1 MSKIKTSKRFKST
14 LSSGVRSEF
23 DESLIDNSRMYQYY
37 YNRIVNLALSCFEWK
52 GFPSSVDTRY
62 LEYQLFY
69 NPQVVFFKED
79 ILGDYLVLKGA
90 MNGQL
95 DVYGYPT
102 GWTAI
107 GENGYNKVLTNK
119 ECVVIYNDLLHSSCV
134 NGCEIYASRLTTLD
148 RTININLN
156 AQRTP
161 TLITCDE
168 QEKLSM
174 TNLYKQYA
182 GGEPVI
188 FGYKSLRPDSIKVMR
203 TDAPFLCD
211 KLNDIKS
218 VIWNELLTYL
228 GISNV
233 NIVKKER
240 LVSDE
245 VLRNQGGTVFSRYSR
260 LESRRKACEQ
270 INEMFGLNVSVDY
283 RENIDEDI
291 KGLAEEEFDDTD
303 DGGSEDE

>member
-1 MSKIKTSKRFKST
+1 
-14 LSSGVRSEF
+14 
-23 DESLIDNSRMYQYY
+23 
-37 YNRIVNLALSCFEWK
+37 
-52 GFPSSVDTRY
+52 
-62 LEYQLFY
+62 
-69 NPQVVFFKED
+69 
-79 ILGDYLVLKGA
+79 
-90 MNGQL
+90 
-95 DVYGYPT
+95 
-102 GWTAI
+102 
-107 GENGYNKVLTNK
+107 
-119 ECVVIYNDLLHSSCV
+119 
-134 NGCEIYASRLTTLD
+134 
-148 RTININLN
+148 
-156 AQRTP
+156 
-161 TLITCDE
+161 
-168 QEKLSM
+168 
-174 TNLYKQYA
+174 
-182 GGEPVI
+182 
-188 FGYKSLRPDSIKVMR
+188 MR